1 MKLIKLPASPARKLP
16 FYLAAEEWAA
26 RFLPADE
33 YFMAWQ
39 VAPTVICG
47 RHQVISLEVDI
58 DFCRNNGIDVWR
70 RKSGGGC
77 VYADNN
83 NIMFSYICPSSGVM
97 TDFRHYTSM
106 ISAFLRCLDVPAETG
121 GRNDVLINGRKVS
134 GNAYYSLPGRSI
146 VHGTMLY
153 DADFG
158 TISKAITPSRAKLSS
173 HGVKSVQSRLT
184 TLKAEGLS
192 MSCPEFKQFA
202 ESVIGGDGTVIP
214 TPADIAEI
222 EDIMKS
228 YTSEAFLS
236 DNAVRRRS
244 MQRVANVG
252 EIAVDCVVAPDGLIA
267 GCRLSGDFFAPVDF
281 NDRLFDVLRGV
292 EVNPEAINS
301 ALNSLPVDMTITG
314 MSHASLS
321 KIILESIL
329 NP

>member
-26 RFLPADE
+26 RFLPEGE

-47 RHQVISLEVDI
+47 RHQVMSLEVDLN
-58 DFCRNNGIDVWR
+58 FCRENGIEVWR

-77 VYADNN
+77 VFADCN

-97 TDFRHYTSM
+97 TDFGHYTST
-106 ISAFLRCLDVPAETG
+106 ISDLLRSLGIKAEAG
-121 GRNDVLINGRKVS
+121 GRNDVLINGRKVA

-158 TISKAITPSRAKLSS
+158 TMSRAITPSRAKLSS
-173 HGVKSVQSRLT
+173 HGVKSVPSRLT
-184 TLKAEGLS
+184 TLKAEGLP
-192 MSCPEFKQFA
+192 MTCQQFREYA
-202 ESVIGGDGTVIP
+202 EKSIGSDGIIAP
-214 TPADIAEI
+214 SPADIDSI
-222 EDIMKS
+222 EKIMLT
-228 YTSEAFLS
+228 YTSPDFIS
-236 DNAVRRRS
+236 DKAVSRRS
-244 MQRVANVG
+244 MRRIECVG
-252 EIAVDCVVAPDGLIA
+252 EVAADCIVDTDGLIA

-281 NDRLFDVLRGV
+281 NEHLGNALKGV
-292 EVNPEAINS
+292 ETNHESIKSAIDK
-301 ALNSLPVDMTITG
+301 LPGEMAITG
-314 MSHASLS
+314 MSREMLS
-321 KIILESIL
+321 NIILESIL